1 MMSEMWNEIHAL
13 SKTYISLSLHLV
25 LRIYPPPYIEW
36 YIGMSPHRCVCVYA
50 CGCIHDCKAMYGKV
64 SLYNPPAQRY
74 GTLTLGDELTRTWL
88 SSRATK
94 NGECHHLLYSPKN
107 LLIDMDYIMIER
119 HLFDALVR
127 GVRECRSILDSAL
140 SAICRTRVGWIDNH
154 SAQTIL
160 QRSNRTMQSLRS
172 SGRIGYSIID
182 GKVFYPDK
190 EIARFL
196 TQSYVGN
203 EREG

>member
-1 MMSEMWNEIHAL
+1 
-13 SKTYISLSLHLV
+13 
-25 LRIYPPPYIEW
+25 
-36 YIGMSPHRCVCVYA
+36 MSPHRCVCVYA
-50 CGCIHDCKAMYGKV
+50 CGSIHDCKAIYGKM

-88 SSRATK
+88 SSRATR

-140 SAICRTRVGWIDNH
+140 SAMCCTRLSWIDNH

-196 TQSYVGN
+196 TQNYVGH
-203 EREG
+203 EGEG

>member
-1 MMSEMWNEIHAL
+1 
-13 SKTYISLSLHLV
+13 
-25 LRIYPPPYIEW
+25 
-36 YIGMSPHRCVCVYA
+36 
-50 CGCIHDCKAMYGKV
+50 
-64 SLYNPPAQRY
+64 
-74 GTLTLGDELTRTWL
+74 
-88 SSRATK
+88 
-94 NGECHHLLYSPKN
+94 
-107 LLIDMDYIMIER
+107 MDYIMIER

-127 GVRECRSILDSAL
+127 GVHECRSLLDTAL
-140 SAICRTRVGWIDNH
+140 SATCCNLKGWIDNH

-196 TQSYVGN
+196 TRNYVGH
-203 EREG
+203 ERKG